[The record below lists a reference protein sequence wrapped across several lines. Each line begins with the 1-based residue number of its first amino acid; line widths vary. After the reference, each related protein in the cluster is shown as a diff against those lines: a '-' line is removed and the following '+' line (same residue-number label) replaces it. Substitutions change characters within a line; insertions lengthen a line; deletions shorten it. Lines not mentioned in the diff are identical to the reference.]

1 MNKFYL
7 LFCAFFSIYSSAQEY
22 AVSSI
27 PQNLLT
33 NANAVV
39 REQSQDYILKSVN
52 EMTIT
57 KSQVITILSAAGD
70 PFATVYIPYNP
81 TTKISNIKV
90 EMFDETGKLSKTFSK
105 KDFSD
110 YTNNPSAGLYT
121 DDRVLVLRPV

>member
-1 MNKFYL
+1 
-7 LFCAFFSIYSSAQEY
+7 
-22 AVSSI
+22 
-27 PQNLLT
+27 
-33 NANAVV
+33 
-39 REQSQDYILKSVN
+39 
-52 EMTIT
+52 
-57 KSQVITILSAAGD
+57 VITILSAAGD

-121 DDRVLVLRPV
+121 DDRVLVLRPVSPKYPFTLKTTYETSTSNTIYLSNFSPVRSYNMAVEKSNFSVTNLSGIT